1 LPSEQQDEHSQVVSD
16 VLGLLSN
23 MFPASEA
30 KNAEESKAMVFET
43 GFGLRIAVG
52 ESNEARIAKFNEVRG
67 KIESE
72 KENFFKS

>member
-1 LPSEQQDEHSQVVSD
+1 MPKEQQDDHSQVVSE
-16 VLGLLSN
+16 VLGLISN

-30 KNAEESKAMVFET
+30 TNPEEAKTMIFET
-43 GFGLRIAVG
+43 GFGQKIAISEYSEV
-52 ESNEARIAKFNEVRG
+52 RIAKFNEIRA

>member
-1 LPSEQQDEHSQVVSD
+1 
-16 VLGLLSN
+16 

-30 KNAEESKAMVFET
+30 TNPEEAKTMIFET
-43 GFGLRIAVG
+43 GFGQKIAISEYSEV
-52 ESNEARIAKFNEVRG
+52 RIAKFNEIRA